1 MIPWDDSILVGIPT
15 VDSDHK
21 DIVEH
26 INQFIAAIESDAKV
40 GTIHDAFR
48 RMEHRIYRHL
58 AVEENMLEALGYVNT
73 AEHKNSHAKL
83 LDQLDRIW
91 GDMLSDFAFRP
102 DDAARKWLESWL
114 FQHVRSE
121 DFQYRDWIVAAGLEA
136 EAESKMSE

>member
-21 DIVEH
+21 DILEH
-26 INQFIAAIESDAKV
+26 INQFIAAIESESKV
-40 GTIHDAFR
+40 GVIHDAFR

-73 AEHKNSHAKL
+73 DEHKSSHVKL
-83 LDQLDRIW
+83 LDQLDDIW
-91 GDMLSDFAFRP
+91 DDMLANFAFRP

-121 DFQYRDWIVAAGLEA
+121 DFQYRDWIAAAGLEA
-136 EAESKMSE
+136 EAERKMKE

>member
-21 DIVEH
+21 DILVH
-26 INQFIAAIESDAKV
+26 INQFIATIESESKV
-40 GTIHDAFR
+40 GAIHDAFR

-58 AVEENMLEALGYVNT
+58 AVEENMLEALGYVNA
-73 AEHKNSHAKL
+73 AEHKSSHVKL
-83 LDQLDRIW
+83 LDQLDDIW
-91 GDMLSDFAFRP
+91 DDMLADFAFRP

-136 EAESKMSE
+136 EAEQKMKE

>member
-21 DIVEH
+21 DILVH
-26 INQFIAAIESDAKV
+26 INQFIATIEV
-40 GTIHDAFR
+40 GAIHDAFR

-58 AVEENMLEALGYVNT
+58 AVEENMLEALGYVNA
-73 AEHKNSHAKL
+73 AEHKSSHVKL
-83 LDQLDRIW
+83 LDQLDDIW
-91 GDMLSDFAFRP
+91 DDMLADFAFRP

-136 EAESKMSE
+136 EAEQKMKE